1 MGKSAQEKDLK
12 GTTRDDDWPR
22 QQRGNP
28 IDLGWDSGQDRFLV
42 GVVRIQSDQPW
53 ADGLMQRS
61 LLGCQWGNARAQLDR
76 DFGETVL
83 IPDSCTAHSLL
94 LDTRI
99 AKLREVR
106 SARCEVR
113 SRDRS
118 R

>member
-1 MGKSAQEKDLK
+1 M
-12 GTTRDDDWPR
+12 
-22 QQRGNP
+22 
-28 IDLGWDSGQDRFLV
+28 

-83 IPDSCTAHSLL
+83 IPDSCTAHTLL

-106 SARCEVR
+106 SAKCEVR
-113 SRDRS
+113 SRDRK